1 MDTFKLYENASFTF
15 VYLHYQILGYIMT
28 NAFWN
33 RHRLLQNIC
42 KDHCGIIIVR
52 GGFRFVDFMGFPYTH
67 EFTSPRT
74 FNKVM
79 NCFAL

>member
-15 VYLHYQILGYIMT
+15 VYLHYQIKFYIMT
-28 NAFWN
+28 NAFRN
-33 RHRLLQNIC
+33 RHRLLQKIY
-42 KDHCGIIIVR
+42 KDYCGIIIFC
-52 GGFRFVDFMGFPYTH
+52 GGFMFVDFVGFPCTH